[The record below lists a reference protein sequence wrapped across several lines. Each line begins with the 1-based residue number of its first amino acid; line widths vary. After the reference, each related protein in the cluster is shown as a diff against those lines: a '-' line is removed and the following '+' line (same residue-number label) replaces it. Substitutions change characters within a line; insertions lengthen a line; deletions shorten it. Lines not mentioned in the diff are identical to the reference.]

1 VIRPPVLLAALKGT
15 AVKPYQPSAV
25 ALPEGM
31 RVKAP
36 TRDLTGQRFGRLVA
50 LKVVGRH
57 ANHSLLWLCNC
68 DCGTQIER
76 TSASLCKRT
85 DVVSSCGCY
94 LTEISRER
102 LAGQTPWNKG
112 TRYSTKPEG
121 HVYGNRRAW
130 AKAVKREHGEA
141 CERCG
146 WAEAACDV
154 HHKKPRHAGGLNT
167 VANGVVLCPNCHRT
181 SHGVA
186 LQ

>member
-1 VIRPPVLLAALKGT
+1 
-15 AVKPYQPSAV
+15 VKPYQNSTA

-36 TRDLTGQRFGRLVA
+36 TRDLSGQRFGRLQA
-50 LKVVGRH
+50 QRVVGRH
-57 ANHSLLWLCNC
+57 SNNSLIWLCTC
-68 DCGTQIER
+68 DCGEVVER
-76 TSASLCKRT
+76 TSASLCKRPDAT
-85 DVVSSCGCY
+85 ASCGCY
-94 LTEISRER
+94 LREISRER
-102 LAGQTPWNKG
+102 LVGQTPWNKG
-112 TRYSTKPEG
+112 ERYSARPDG
-121 HVYGNRRAW
+121 YVYGTRRAW

-154 HHKKPRHAGGLNT
+154 HHKTPRYAGGLNT

-181 SHGVA
+181 SHGVP